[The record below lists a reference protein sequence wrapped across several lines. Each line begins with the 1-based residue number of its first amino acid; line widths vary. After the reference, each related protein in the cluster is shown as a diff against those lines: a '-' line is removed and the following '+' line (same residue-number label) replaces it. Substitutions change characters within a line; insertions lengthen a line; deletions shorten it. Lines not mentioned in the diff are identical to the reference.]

1 MFQRNAEIFCFF
13 AENFFF
19 LLYLAHISRSAFIH
33 FSNRRKAMSMGHPK
47 KAALGVLAA
56 ISLAHCMTDTTQSL
70 IIALYP
76 LFKQEFSLSFTQ
88 IGMLSFAYQMCA
100 SVLQPLIGY
109 YADKRPRPAALPTG
123 MTATLLGLLLM
134 AFAPDYLWLLVAS
147 VFLGMGS
154 AVFHPE
160 SSRVAHMA
168 SAGQYGLA
176 QSLFQVGGNA
186 GQAFGPLIAAL
197 FVMVHGQRSL
207 AIFSVIPLVAIIAL
221 IFISRWAAAHRQA
234 GGKGRGQSAARHPRP
249 IVARALFLLFILM
262 LSKQVYTVCIAN
274 YFTFYLKHQF
284 HISTETSQI
293 YLFIFLGA
301 VALGTFF
308 GGPIGDRIGRK
319 RVIWASILG
328 AAPFTLA
335 LPYVGLYW
343 TALLAA
349 LAGFIM
355 ASSFSAILV
364 FAQELVPGHVGTVAG
379 LFFGLA
385 FGLGG
390 VGAAA
395 LGKIADTSSV
405 VTVFVICSYLPLLG
419 ILTAFLPSEETEDK
433 MTDDR

>member
-1 MFQRNAEIFCFF
+1 MQT
-13 AENFFF
+13 
-19 LLYLAHISRSAFIH
+19 
-33 FSNRRKAMSMGHPK
+33 GHLEK
-47 KAALGVLAA
+47 TAIGVLAA

-76 LFKQEFSLSFTQ
+76 LFKEEFSLSFTQ
-88 IGMLSFAYQMCA
+88 IGLLSFAYQMCA

-123 MTATLLGLLLM
+123 MAATLLGLLLM
-134 AFAPDYLWLLVAS
+134 AFSPDYLWLLVAS
-147 VFLGMGS
+147 IFLGMGS

-197 FVMVHGQRSL
+197 FVMSHGQRSL
-207 AIFSVIPLVAIIAL
+207 AIFSVIPLLAIIAL
-221 IFISRWAAAHRQA
+221 IFISRWAAAHHHS
-234 GGKGRGQSAARHPRP
+234 GGKARDQRRAPHPRA
-249 IVARALFLLFILM
+249 IIIRALVILFILM

-274 YFTFYLKHQF
+274 FFTFYMMHQF
-284 HISTETSQI
+284 GVSTEASQV

-319 RVIWASILG
+319 QVIWASILG
-328 AAPFTLA
+328 AAPFALA
-335 LPYVGLYW
+335 LPYVGLHW
-343 TALLAA
+343 AVLLAA

-364 FAQELVPGHVGTVAG
+364 FAQELVPGHVGAVAG

-390 VGAAA
+390 IGAAA
-395 LGKIADTSSV
+395 LGKIADSAGV
-405 VTVFVICSYLPLLG
+405 VTVFAICSYLPLMG
-419 ILTAFLPSEETEDK
+419 ILTAFLPSET
-433 MTDDR
+433 RNAG

>member
-1 MFQRNAEIFCFF
+1 M
-13 AENFFF
+13 
-19 LLYLAHISRSAFIH
+19 H
-33 FSNRRKAMSMGHPK
+33 MGHPK
-47 KAALGVLAA
+47 KAVLGVLAA
-56 ISLAHCMTDTTQSL
+56 IGLAHCMIDTTQSL

-76 LFKQEFSLSFTQ
+76 LFKQNFSLSFTQ
-88 IGMLSFAYQMCA
+88 IGLLSLAYQMCA
-100 SVLQPLIGY
+100 SVLQPLVGY
-109 YADKRPRPAALPTG
+109 YADKRPRPATLPAG
-123 MTATLLGLLLM
+123 MAATLLGLLMM
-134 AFAPDYLWLLVAS
+134 AFSPDYFWLLAAS

-207 AIFSVIPLVAIIAL
+207 AIFSVIPLLAIIVL
-221 IFISRWAAAHRQA
+221 IFISRWATAHNSRA
-234 GGKGRGQSAARHPRP
+234 GSKARAQGPAPHPRA
-249 IVARALFLLFILM
+249 IVIRALFILFILM
-262 LSKQVYTVCIAN
+262 VSKQVYTVCIAN
-274 YFTFYLKHQF
+274 FFTFYLMHQF
-284 HISTETSQI
+284 QVSAQTSQL
-293 YLFIFLGA
+293 YLFIFLGS
-301 VALGTFF
+301 VALGTLL

-319 RVIWASILG
+319 QVIWGSILG

-335 LPYVGLYW
+335 MPYVGLYW

-364 FAQELVPGHVGTVAG
+364 FAQELVPGRVGAVAG

-390 VGAAA
+390 IGAAA
-395 LGKIADTSSV
+395 LGKIADTTSV
-405 VTVFVICSYLPLLG
+405 VTVFTICSFLPLLG
-419 ILTAFLPSEETEDK
+419 ILTAFLPRETRVTEN
-433 MTDDR
+433 R

>member
-1 MFQRNAEIFCFF
+1 MQLPTSTSTYTKN
-13 AENFFF
+13 
-19 LLYLAHISRSAFIH
+19 S
-33 FSNRRKAMSMGHPK
+33 G
-47 KAALGVLAA
+47 KAAFGVLAA
-56 ISLAHCMTDTTQSL
+56 ISLSHCMTDTTQSL

-76 LFKQEFSLSFTQ
+76 LFKEEFSLSFTQ
-88 IGMLSFAYQMCA
+88 VGLLSFAFQMCA
-100 SVLQPLIGY
+100 SVLQPVIGY
-109 YADKRPRPAALPTG
+109 YADKRPWPAALPTG

-134 AFAPDYLWLLVAS
+134 AFSPSYVWLLAAS
-147 VFLGMGS
+147 IFLGMGS

-160 SSRVAHMA
+160 SSRVAHLA
-168 SAGQYGLA
+168 SAGRYGLA

-207 AIFSVIPLVAIIAL
+207 AIFSVIPLLAIVAL
-221 IFISRWAAAHRQA
+221 IFISRWAAAHNRT
-234 GGKGRGQSAARHPRP
+234 GGKARGQGEARHPRAV
-249 IVARALFLLFILM
+249 IVRALSILFVLM

-274 YFTFYLKHQF
+274 FFTFYLMHQF
-284 HISTETSQI
+284 HITTKASQV

-301 VALGTFF
+301 VALGTLF

-319 RVIWASILG
+319 QVIWVSILG
-328 AAPFTLA
+328 AAPFALA

-364 FAQELVPGHVGTVAG
+364 FAQELMPGHVGAVAG

-395 LGKIADTSSV
+395 LGKIADVSSV
-405 VTVFVICSYLPLLG
+405 VTVFTICSFLPLMG
-419 ILTAFLPSEETEDK
+419 ILTAFLPSETREQAAGEATSL
-433 MTDDR
+433 RA